1 MPRRQRDTIRSNTY
15 RFFVDPSALDGGKAR
30 LFDPELGHQL
40 ADVLRLGR
48 GDRIILLDGEGW
60 QYTVS
65 LETVD
70 RRGTVNGA
78 IEACEAAGGE
88 PRINLTI
95 YLPLIR
101 TERFEWALQ
110 KGVELGAATFVP
122 TTCARSI
129 DIAPDERKLTRWRW
143 IIREAAEQS
152 RRGRLPRLTP
162 AIPFVE
168 ACARRGSSDP
178 ALLLWEGTDA
188 TPLAHA
194 LRILQQHT
202 PPTSLALFSGPEGGL
217 TDDERQCAGRHGIMS
232 VSLGPRTLRAETA
245 PIAATAIIV
254 YEFDAQG

>member
-1 MPRRQRDTIRSNTY
+1 MTRRPRDAIRSNTY
-15 RFFVDPSALDGGKAR
+15 RFFVDPSAFDEERVR

-40 ADVLRLGR
+40 AHVLRLGR
-48 GDRIILLDGEGW
+48 GDRIVLLDGEGW
-60 QYTVS
+60 QYTVA
-65 LETVD
+65 LDTVD
-70 RRGTVNGA
+70 RRGTVNGI
-78 IEACEAAGGE
+78 IETREVAGGE
-88 PRINLTI
+88 PRLRLTI

-101 TERFEWALQ
+101 AERFEWALQ

-129 DIAPDERKLTRWRW
+129 DIDPDERKLTRWRR

-188 TPLAHA
+188 TPLART
-194 LRILQQHT
+194 LRTLQQHA
-202 PPTSLALFSGPEGGL
+202 PPASLALFSGPEGGL

-254 YEFDAQG
+254 YEFDTHG

>member
-1 MPRRQRDTIRSNTY
+1 MSRRQRDTLRSNTY
-15 RFFVDPSALDGGKAR
+15 RFFVDPSALDGRNVR
-30 LFDPELGHQL
+30 LFNPELGHQL

-78 IEACEAAGGE
+78 IEAREAAGGE

-110 KGVELGAATFVP
+110 KAVELGAATFVP
-122 TTCARSI
+122 TICARSI
-129 DIAPDERKLTRWRW
+129 DTRPDARKLMRWRR
-143 IIREAAEQS
+143 IIREAAEQA
-152 RRGRLPRLTP
+152 RRGRLPRLTS
-162 AIPFVE
+162 AITFAE
-168 ACARRGSSDP
+168 ACARQDSPDP

-188 TPLAHA
+188 TPLART
-194 LRILQQHT
+194 LRTLHQPT
-202 PPTSLALFSGPEGGL
+202 PPASLALFSGPEGGL
-217 TDDERQCAGRHGIMS
+217 TDDERRCAGQHGIMS

-245 PIAATAIIV
+245 LVAATAIVV
-254 YEFDAQG
+254 YEFDMHG

>member
-1 MPRRQRDTIRSNTY
+1 MPRRQRDTLHSNTY
-15 RFFVDPSALDGGKAR
+15 RFFVDPSAFDGENVR
-30 LFDPELGHQL
+30 LFNPDLGHQL

-48 GDRIILLDGEGW
+48 GNRIMLLDGEGW
-60 QYTVS
+60 QYTVL

-70 RRGTVNGA
+70 RRGAVNGA
-78 IEACEAAGGE
+78 IEAREAADGE

-110 KGVELGAATFVP
+110 KGVELGATTFVP
-122 TTCARSI
+122 TICARSI
-129 DIAPDERKLTRWRW
+129 DTNPDERKLTRWRR

-162 AIPFVE
+162 AIPFAE
-168 ACARRGSSDP
+168 ACARRDSSD
-178 ALLLWEGTDA
+178 ATLLLWEGADA
-188 TPLAHA
+188 TPLARA
-194 LRILQQHT
+194 LRSLRQTTQ
-202 PPTSLALFSGPEGGL
+202 PVSLALLSGPEGGL
-217 TDDERQCAGRHGIMS
+217 TDDERACAGRYGIMS

-254 YEFDAQG
+254 YEFDTHG

>member
-78 IEACEAAGGE
+78 IEAREAAGGE

-110 KGVELGAATFVP
+110 KGVELGASDI
-122 TTCARSI
+122 RS
-129 DIAPDERKLTRWRW
+129 DDLRPQYRHRSRRTQTDPLAPDH
-143 IIREAAEQS
+143 S
-152 RRGRLPRLTP
+152 RGCRAVAPRQT
-162 AIPFVE
+162 
-168 ACARRGSSDP
+168 
-178 ALLLWEGTDA
+178 A
-188 TPLAHA
+188 TPYTGDPVRRSLRPMGFVRSGAASVGRNRCDAPCACPAHPATAHA
-194 LRILQQHT
+194 ADVARALQRTGGRI
-202 PPTSLALFSGPEGGL
+202 
-217 TDDERQCAGRHGIMS
+217 DRR
-232 VSLGPRTLRAETA
+232 
-245 PIAATAIIV
+245 
-254 YEFDAQG
+254 